1 MSFQNHDLKSDT
13 RKIMEKYIPS
23 RKRQKMDFDET
34 PPTFL
39 TVEEKIRHFSKISK
53 EMNEPKNF
61 RKMVERTLSD
71 NSFEDISEGDKFSRK
86 LFVNRI
92 GDENYFSATDVMIWS
107 KAKKL
112 GRYVFDNLDYY
123 EILGI
128 MKDGS
133 FNLKSSVKGKQISKR
148 VYLLF
153 YCFYTQFFLELKIHY
168 YCCENVVII

>member
-23 RKRQKMDFDET
+23 RKRQKMDYDET

-61 RKMVERTLSD
+61 RKLVERTFSN

-92 GDENYFSATDVMIWS
+92 GDENYFSATDVMI
-107 KAKKL
+107 
-112 GRYVFDNLDYY
+112 
-123 EILGI
+123 
-128 MKDGS
+128 
-133 FNLKSSVKGKQISKR
+133 
-148 VYLLF
+148 
-153 YCFYTQFFLELKIHY
+153 
-168 YCCENVVII
+168 